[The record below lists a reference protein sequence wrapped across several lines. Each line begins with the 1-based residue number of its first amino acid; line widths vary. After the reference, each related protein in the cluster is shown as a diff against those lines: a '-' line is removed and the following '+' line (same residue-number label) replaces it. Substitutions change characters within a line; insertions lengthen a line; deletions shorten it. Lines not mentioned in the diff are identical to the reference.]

1 MARARSRQ
9 RGSIL
14 VIVLVTILFTAAA
27 LVAFLDRA
35 SNELLVASHIKV
47 TNRLRED
54 AYSALNVVLGAL
66 EEFREADANELRSP
80 IEGWGKGLQ
89 LPWLQWWIPSGI
101 HTVDVSFVDESG
113 KMPLMHTT
121 TTQMLALFEAWG
133 LSQDDSQKMVD
144 EIMTWTHLNP
154 NYVPTIAGVP
164 DYEQDTNPYDPPLRT
179 IRSYSELSAIDFVR
193 DKLYTNGQP
202 NDLWWRFVSDFSLL
216 NYPTPNINSAP
227 PDVLAAV
234 GQFNGAQQ
242 ANIAAFLAGQGDFV
256 NPATVALLG
265 GQWFT
270 SGTQVLNVVGGQGN
284 TANFSTVITAL
295 RISITVHEGLSKYE
309 LSVVVAPPGGAKTV
323 QTTATEAQ
331 QAASSAQSGESSNT
345 GALPGTTAQTGP
357 KSSPTNTQ
365 ASAAAA
371 GTVNL
376 KFPFTVLEI
385 SENDQILTQ
394 PPPPPPSPTT

>member
-1 MARARSRQ
+1 MAPARSRQ

-14 VIVLVTILFTAAA
+14 VIVMVTILFTAAA

-47 TNRLRED
+47 ANRLRED
-54 AYSALNVVLGAL
+54 AYSALNVVLGAV
-66 EEFREADANELRSP
+66 EEFRLADGNQLRSP

-89 LPWLQWWIPSGI
+89 LPWLQWTPTGN

-113 KMPLMHTT
+113 KMPLMHTNP
-121 TTQMLALFEAWG
+121 TQMLALFEAWG
-133 LSQDDSQKMVD
+133 LSQDDGQKMVD
-144 EIMTWTHLNP
+144 ELMTWMRLNP

-164 DYEQDTNPYDPPLRT
+164 DYEQDANPYDPPLRP
-179 IRSYSELSAIDFVR
+179 IRSYNELGAIDFVR
-193 DKLYTNGQP
+193 DKLYTDGVP
-202 NDLWWRFVSDFSLL
+202 NDLWWRFVADFSLL

-227 PDVLAAV
+227 PDVLTAV
-234 GQFNGAQQ
+234 GQFNTAQQ

-256 NPATVALLG
+256 DPAKVSSLG

-270 SGTQVLNVVGGQGN
+270 SSSQVLNVVGGQGN

-295 RISITVHEGLSKYE
+295 RISVTVHEGLSKYQ

-323 QTTATEAQ
+323 QTTATDAQ
-331 QAASSAQSGESSNT
+331 KAASNAQSGEASNT
-345 GALPGTTAQTGP
+345 STPGTSTSAGP
-357 KSSPTNTQ
+357 KSTPTNAQT
-365 ASAAAA
+365 SAAAS
-371 GTVNL
+371 GNVDV

-385 SENDQILTQ
+385 SENDQILT
-394 PPPPPPSPTT
+394 PAPPPPSPTT